1 MPRFAGFRLCALSV
15 VLPMLVAVHAPAEA
29 AGTTAK
35 YDPGADDKTIKIG
48 TTAPLSGPVSAFA
61 QIAKSAEAYFHKIN
75 DEGGV
80 NGRRI

>member
-1 MPRFAGFRLCALSV
+1 MARFARLRLAAACLL
-15 VLPMLVAVHAPAEA
+15 LPLFAANMAHAQS
-29 AGTTAK
+29 K
-35 YDPGADDKTIKIG
+35 YDPGADDKTVKIG

-61 QIAKSAEAYFHKIN
+61 QIAKSAEAYFRKVN

>member
-1 MPRFAGFRLCALSV
+1 MARFVRLRFAAAT
-15 VLPMLVAVHAPAEA
+15 VLLPLLA
-29 AGTTAK
+29 AHTASAQTAK

-61 QIAKSAEAYFHKIN
+61 QIAKSAEPYFRKVN
-75 DEGGV
+75 DDGGV